1 MGDDRSGAV
10 PKDPSCANVS
20 NNRPISI
27 TPILSKVFEKLLAK
41 RLITYFETNGY
52 LPKCQFAYRK
62 GLSTCDALLSITH
75 ELQKAL
81 DNRSEF
87 RLVKLDFSAAF
98 DLLIMMEYCTSCK
111 IEVLVGLCYQSSN
124 NSFEIGVSVLR
135 LMVLTVTMLM

>member
-1 MGDDRSGAV
+1 MVPV
-10 PKDPSCANVS
+10 PKDTSCAKVS

-41 RLITYFETNGY
+41 RLITYFEKNGY

-81 DNRSEF
+81 DNSSEV
-87 RLVKLDFSAAF
+87 RLVQLDFSAAF
-98 DLLIMMEYCTSCK
+98 ERVSHDGILFKLKNRGIGGPMLSI
-111 IEVLVGLCYQSSN
+111 IEQ
-124 NSFEIGVSVLR
+124 FLR
-135 LMVLTVTMLM
+135 NRSQRVKVDGSYSDYVYVV